1 MPALLLRNLPDHIH
15 LRLTQ
20 RARLTRRSLSAE
32 ATMILEEAL
41 AERAGPPALSAIDA
55 IRVKSATP
63 LTDALIDKAR
73 NEGRP

>member
-1 MPALLLRNLPDHIH
+1 
-15 LRLTQ
+15 
-20 RARLTRRSLSAE
+20 
-32 ATMILEEAL
+32 MILEEAL